1 MSVLHMAACHGNHEV
16 CKFIMEQ
23 IECKNPTMEWS
34 GSTPFHEAAENGHIS
49 LCELFINNTK
59 DLKPLDHEGKTPF
72 DLAKENGHK
81 KICKLIKSSIRKQN
95 DT

>member
-1 MSVLHMAACHGNHEV
+1 MLPHEV

-23 IECKNPTMEWS
+23 IECKNPTRF
-34 GSTPFHEAAENGHIS
+34 GTTPFHEAAENGHFSICQ
-49 LCELFINNTK
+49 LIINNTK
-59 DLKPLDHEGKTPF
+59 DLKPLDFEGKTPF

-81 KICKLIKSSIRKQN
+81 KICKLIKSAIRKQN